1 MSGRKSESHKKRN
14 KSRQINISLN
24 RSNNNAKAV
33 VGGGKNKA
41 RDRDRPGKPATGMI
55 AVLAGLLTSVLEE
68 SPFVMEL
75 DGVNFV
81 DMNNSE
87 RIKLVKGMFNR
98 GVENVTQNSPYII
111 LNVGGY
117 KPLGIGMA
125 TGHTLI
131 AIQDRAGFYGTIGFY
146 PKNYYVPGSVFS
158 SVFKTVKGVLASPD
172 PIGRSSFEKMGYGP
186 PKLTSIE
193 HGSLSDTQ
201 AGKLNEWLTKGSP
214 PQLYTGGVHETTRKA
229 DWLRRGHTVHGP
241 PISTYL
247 RTTRGSYPEKNH
259 EGVNIYETDIKYSA
273 IPLENDNNCL
283 TFLNNEM
290 KFNINIA
297 GTLGIPNLVEKD
309 QTYDPDS
316 TADPAT
322 APALPD
328 GTSLHTNMARM
339 ITGGGKKS
347 KRSKISKKCKS
358 KSLKRLIDDIV
369 NSTKSPKKK
378 RKISKSS
385 KKGSKSYKKKK
396 TTKSCNCKKTKNSK
410 KPCKCKG
417 TCKCKKKNTKKL
429 RR

>member
-14 KSRQINISLN
+14 KSRKINRSKSKRSLN
-24 RSNNNAKAV
+24 RSNNNNAKAV
-33 VGGGKNKA
+33 VSGGKTKA
-41 RDRDRPGKPATGMI
+41 ADRDRPGKRATGMI
-55 AVLAGLLTSVLEE
+55 PVLAGLLTSVLEE
-68 SPFVMEL
+68 SPFVIEL

-81 DMNNSE
+81 DMNNSD
-87 RIKLVKGMFNR
+87 RIKFVRGMFDR
-98 GVENVTQNSPYII
+98 GVENVTENSPYII
-111 LNVGGY
+111 LNVGGF

-131 AIQDRAGFYGTIGFY
+131 AIQDSDGFYGTIGFY
-146 PKNYYVPGSVFS
+146 PENYYVPGSVFS
-158 SVFKTVKGVLASPD
+158 SVFQPAKGVLASPD
-172 PIGRSSFEKMGYGP
+172 PIGRSSFKKMGYDP
-186 PKLTSIE
+186 LSKLTSIK
-193 HGSLSDTQ
+193 HGLLSYTQ

-259 EGVNIYETDIKYSA
+259 EGVNIYETDTKYSA

-283 TFLNNEM
+283 TFLNNVM
-290 KFNINIA
+290 KFNIDIA

-316 TADPAT
+316 TADPVA

-328 GTSLHTNMARM
+328 GTSLYASMARM
-339 ITGGGKKS
+339 ITGPGPSGGKKS
-347 KRSKISKKCKS
+347 KRSKRSKKS
-358 KSLKRLIDDIV
+358 KRSKR
-369 NSTKSPKKK
+369 S
-378 RKISKSS
+378 
-385 KKGSKSYKKKK
+385 
-396 TTKSCNCKKTKNSK
+396 
-410 KPCKCKG
+410 
-417 TCKCKKKNTKKL
+417 